1 MLDPDARFI
10 RKGNIVTRRIAG
22 ETLLVPVY
30 GSTADMQKLY
40 VLEGAGEFIWQQ
52 LDGHASL
59 QTVTAAVVELFNV
72 ERAVAENDIEELI
85 GKMTDA
91 GLIEKAP

>member
-1 MLDPDARFI
+1 MLDPNARFV
-10 RKGNIVTRRIAG
+10 RMKNIVTRRIAG
-22 ETLLVPVY
+22 ETLLIPVY

-59 QTVTAAVVELFNV
+59 QVVATAVMENFNV
-72 ERAVAENDIEELI
+72 ERAVAENDVEELV
-85 GKMTDA
+85 GKMTGA
-91 GLIEKAP
+91 GLIEKVA